1 MSNFLESIHNSLFSK
16 NWNNIYLIKTKES
29 QGTYVIIASAKI
41 AARKNGIINLN
52 ILSNFIFATAA
63 PTNRLHPYG
72 GVQSPI
78 AKLTAITT
86 PKWTGFIPKA
96 FTVGNNIGAITMI
109 AGTVSKNN
117 PIKSK
122 IKFIKKSTTNGLLEI
137 VVKKVEINWGTF
149 SKVIKVENTV
159 E

>member
-1 MSNFLESIHNSLFSK
+1 MRSFKFR
-16 NWNNIYLIKTKES
+16 NNLLNNYLINTKES
-29 QGTYVIIASAKI
+29 QGIYVINASAKV

-52 ILSNFIFATAA
+52 ILSNFILATAA
-63 PTNRLHPYG
+63 PTNRLQPYG

-86 PKWTGFIPKA
+86 PKWIGFIPKD
-96 FTVGNNIGAITMI
+96 FIVGNSIGAITII
-109 AGTVSKNN
+109 AGTVSKNS
-117 PIKSK
+117 PMKSK
-122 IKFIKKSTTNGLLEI
+122 IKFIKKSTINGLSEI
-137 VVKKVEINWGTF
+137 LVKNVEIIWGTF